1 MNNQTKKLQRGFT
14 LIELM
19 IVVAIIAVLATIAIP
34 TYKDYTIKS
43 NVVATL
49 SEASS
54 YKTAVGLCYQE
65 NGGLSNCDEG
75 SSGVPSAASRVDSIT
90 DGKITLNPSVDCDD
104 DAATNNTFSY
114 SPSISGGL
122 MVWAIGDDASK
133 CGDYL

>member
-1 MNNQTKKLQRGFT
+1 
-14 LIELM
+14 M

-65 NGGLSNCDEG
+65 NGGLS
-75 SSGVPSAASRVDSIT
+75 
-90 DGKITLNPSVDCDD
+90 
-104 DAATNNTFSY
+104 
-114 SPSISGGL
+114 
-122 MVWAIGDDASK
+122 
-133 CGDYL
+133 